1 MSDFSIIGNRTA
13 MIDAAAKTTGAGKYT
28 DDLSVPGMLVGK
40 ILHSPY
46 PHARIRRIDTSR
58 AEKCEGVVAVVV
70 GQDAPNPYG
79 ILPVG
84 HDEYALALDKVRYVG
99 DNVACVVAVSES
111 IAETALELIDVEY
124 EVLPAYFDPE
134 ESMKA
139 VTDLIHDSK
148 PGNLEKDYHHVFGDP
163 DQGFAGADQI
173 AEARFIANE
182 VTHAAMEPHSTLAS
196 FEIDPH
202 TGKPGRLTVW
212 SSTQVPYYLQHKLS
226 LVLEMPMAQ
235 IRVIK
240 PLVGGGFGG
249 KSEVIPLE
257 IIAAIAARKA
267 QAAVKI
273 TYTRE
278 EVFWAHRGRPRTI
291 IDLKTGVK
299 KDGRITAVKARVVQ
313 DGGAY
318 CSYGVVTILYS
329 GALLGALYDI
339 PNIQYDGYRVL
350 TNKPACGAM
359 RGHGTVNV
367 RFAFESQLDELA
379 LAIGMDPA
387 EIRQR
392 NLLQPPCI
400 TVNGLRVQ
408 SYGLPECIEK
418 TVDRS
423 GWKQRKGK
431 LPRGRGLGIACSHY
445 VSGAANS
452 IIRSDMPHS
461 TVNIKID
468 RDGGVVVYT
477 GASEIGQG
485 SDTMTA
491 QIAAEVLGCSL
502 PRVRVIAADTDLTP
516 IDIGSYSSRVTFMAG
531 NATLRAASEVK
542 RLIAAAAAKKMGC
555 AAEDLIF
562 RNDQV
567 LRKNAAASVGE
578 LADKSVR
585 TTQDEASV
593 SGRVEGQILRGSLQ
607 QKRKEEGPKEK
618 MSFEEAVVAAI
629 DFHGGLT
636 GTGSYAPPQEAR
648 GGKHKGAGVGPSP
661 AYSYSAQVAEVSVDE
676 ETGEVVVHKVWA
688 AHDCGRAL
696 NPVSVEGQIIGSV
709 WMGMGQALTEE
720 MVWKDGML
728 MNPGLLEYR
737 SPSSVESPEVEPI
750 IVESVDPEGP
760 FGAKECSEGSLAAT
774 IPAIANAIYDAVG
787 VRLRE
792 SPFTPERVLSALRA
806 KRNARALNLTKVLT
820 RLLRHASANTADR
833 CASKVRARNA
843 TRSIHRGEKCRP
855 PRAVPIEPYKVQT
868 APAQNCRR
876 RNRVSRGTFDA
887 CRAWQ
892 LARAGSNSHPNH
904 CRRHRF
910 NSIDAAETIRA
921 GARSRSAR
929 NRSAARHPAAAR
941 RRRRNRG
948 PHHAPRHR
956 ALRLSAPALCGPHR
970 SSGDRGIARTAEH
983 GHHRR

>member
-1 MSDFSIIGNRTA
+1 MDDGFSIIGKPTA
-13 MIDAAAKTTGAGKYT
+13 MVDAAHKTTGSGKYT
-28 DDLSVPGMLVGK
+28 DDLSLPGMLVGK

-46 PHARIRRIDTSR
+46 PHARMKSIDTTR
-58 AEKCEGVVAVVV
+58 AEKLEGVVAVVV
-70 GQDAPNPYG
+70 GGDAPNPYG

-84 HDEYALALDKVRYVG
+84 HDEHALALDKVRYVG
-99 DNVACVVAVSES
+99 DNVACVAAVDE
-111 IAETALELIDVEY
+111 ATADRALELIDVEY

-139 VTDLIHDSK
+139 KTDLIHDNK
-148 PGNLEKDYHHVFGDP
+148 PHNLEKDYHHVFGDP
-163 DQGFAGADQI
+163 DKGFAEADHV

-182 VTHAAMEPHSTLAS
+182 VTHAAMEPHSTVAS
-196 FEIDPH
+196 FELDPH
-202 TGKPGRLTVW
+202 TGTLGRLTVW

-226 LVLEMPMAQ
+226 LVLEMPMSQ

-267 QAAVKI
+267 KAPVKI

-291 IDLKTGVK
+291 IDLKTGVRN
-299 KDGRITAVKARVVQ
+299 DGRITSVKARVVQ

-339 PNIQYDGYRVL
+339 PHIQYDGYRVL

-367 RFAFESQLDELA
+367 RFAFETQLDELA
-379 LAIGMDPA
+379 ARIGMDSA

-392 NLLQPPCI
+392 NLLTPPCV

-418 TVDRS
+418 TVERS

-431 LPRGRGLGIACSHY
+431 LGKGRGLGIACSHY

-491 QIAAEVLGCSL
+491 QIAAEALGCSL
-502 PRVRVIAADTDLTP
+502 ARVRVIAADTDLTP
-516 IDIGSYSSRVTFMAG
+516 IAIGSYSSRVTFMAG
-531 NATLRAASEVK
+531 NATLRAAEEVK
-542 RLIAAAAAKKMGC
+542 KRIAAAAAEKMGC
-555 AAEDLIF
+555 EVEQLVF
-562 RNDQV
+562 RNDLVVKKGGAPPPAKKDQTEEAEV
-567 LRKNAAASVGE
+567 
-578 LADKSVR
+578 
-585 TTQDEASV
+585 TQAGASV

-607 QKRKEEGPKEK
+607 QKRKEEGPKEW
-618 MSFEEAVVAAI
+618 MTFEEAVVAAI
-629 DFHGGLT
+629 DFHGALT
-636 GTGSYAPPQEAR
+636 GTGSYAPPPEAR
-648 GGKHKGAGVGPSP
+648 GGKHKGGGVGPSP

-676 ETGEVVVHKVWA
+676 DTGEVTVHKVWA

-728 MNPGLLEYR
+728 MNPGMLEYR
-737 SPSSVESPEVEPI
+737 SPSSVESPEVEAI
-750 IVESVDPEGP
+750 IVESIDPEGP

-774 IPAIANAIYDAVG
+774 IPAIANAIYDALG
-787 VRLRE
+787 IRLRE
-792 SPFTPERVLSALRA
+792 APFTPERVLAALRA
-806 KRNARALNLTKVLT
+806 KK
-820 RLLRHASANTADR
+820 
-833 CASKVRARNA
+833 
-843 TRSIHRGEKCRP
+843 
-855 PRAVPIEPYKVQT
+855 
-868 APAQNCRR
+868 
-876 RNRVSRGTFDA
+876 
-887 CRAWQ
+887 
-892 LARAGSNSHPNH
+892 
-904 CRRHRF
+904 
-910 NSIDAAETIRA
+910 
-921 GARSRSAR
+921 
-929 NRSAARHPAAAR
+929 
-941 RRRRNRG
+941 
-948 PHHAPRHR
+948 
-956 ALRLSAPALCGPHR
+956 
-970 SSGDRGIARTAEH
+970 
-983 GHHRR
+983 

>member
-1 MSDFSIIGNRTA
+1 MSSEFAVIGKPTA
-13 MIDAAAKTTGAGKYT
+13 MVDAAEKTTGSGKYT

-46 PHARIRRIDTSR
+46 PHARIKAIDTSK
-58 AEKCEGVVAVVV
+58 AQKLDGVVAVAV
-70 GQDAPNPYG
+70 GKDAPKTYG

-84 HDEYALALDKVRYVG
+84 HDEYPLALDKVRYVG
-99 DNVACVVAVSES
+99 DNVACVVATSEA
-111 IAETALELIDVEY
+111 IAERALELIDVDY
-124 EVLPAYFDPE
+124 EVLPGYFDPE

-139 VTDLIHDSK
+139 ESDLIHDHK
-148 PGNLEKDYHHVFGDP
+148 PNNIEKDYHHVFGDP
-163 DQGFAGADQI
+163 EKGFTEADQI
-173 AEARFIANE
+173 AEARFISNE

-267 QAAVKI
+267 QAPVKI

-339 PNIQYDGYRVL
+339 PNIQFDGYRVL

-379 LAIGMDPA
+379 SAIGMDAA
-387 EIRQR
+387 EIRRR
-392 NLLQPPCI
+392 NLLKPPCI

-418 TVDRS
+418 TVERS
-423 GWKQRKGK
+423 GWKERKGK
-431 LPRGRGLGIACSHY
+431 LAKGRGLGIACSHY

-491 QIAAEVLGCSL
+491 QVAAETLGCSL
-502 PRVRVIAADTDLTP
+502 SRVRVVAADTDLTP

-531 NATLRAASEVK
+531 NATLRAAAEVK
-542 RLIAAAAAKKMGC
+542 KLIAAAAAKKMSCDPGDVVIRDDRVSRE
-555 AAEDLIF
+555 A
-562 RNDQV
+562 R
-567 LRKNAAASVGE
+567 VGT
-578 LADKSVR
+578 DTVVR
-585 TTQDEASV
+585 PAQEGSATSV

-607 QKRKEEGPKEK
+607 QKRKEEGPKDS
-618 MSFEEAVVAAI
+618 MTFEEAVVAAI
-629 DFHGGLT
+629 DFHGALT
-636 GTGSYAPPQEAR
+636 GTGSYAPPAEAR

-676 ETGEVVVHKVWA
+676 ETGEVTVHKVWA

-787 VRLRE
+787 VRLHE
-792 SPFTPERVLSALRA
+792 SPFTPERVLAALRA
-806 KRNARALNLTKVLT
+806 KQKAKTLNLTEGI
-820 RLLRHASANTADR
+820 D
-833 CASKVRARNA
+833 
-843 TRSIHRGEKCRP
+843 P
-855 PRAVPIEPYKVQT
+855 T
-868 APAQNCRR
+868 APTRFR
-876 RNRVSRGTFDA
+876 EHG
-887 CRAWQ
+887 
-892 LARAGSNSHPNH
+892 GSLWFKGKGP
-904 CRRHRF
+904 
-910 NSIDAAETIRA
+910 E
-921 GARSRSAR
+921 
-929 NRSAARHPAAAR
+929 RHPLDPSRQAE
-941 RRRRNRG
+941 
-948 PHHAPRHR
+948 APVGG
-956 ALRLSAPALCGPHR
+956 A
-970 SSGDRGIARTAEH
+970 D
-983 GHHRR
+983 

>member
-1 MSDFSIIGNRTA
+1 MTNDFSIIGKPIA
-13 MIDAAAKTTGAGKYT
+13 MVDAAGKTTGSGKYA
-28 DDLSVPGMLVGK
+28 DDLSLPGMLIGK

-46 PHARIRRIDTSR
+46 PHARIKRIDTSR
-58 AEKCEGVVAVVV
+58 AEKLDGVVTVVV
-70 GQDAPNPYG
+70 GTDAPNPYG

-99 DNVACVVAVSES
+99 DNVACVAAVDEAT
-111 IAETALELIDVEY
+111 AEKALELIDVEY
-124 EVLPAYFDPE
+124 ELLPAYFDPE
-134 ESMKA
+134 DAMKA
-139 VTDLIHDSK
+139 ETNLIHENK
-148 PGNLEKDYHHVFGDP
+148 PHNIEKDYHHVFGEP
-163 DQGFAGADQI
+163 EKGFAEADSI

-182 VTHAAMEPHSTLAS
+182 VTHAAMEPHCTVAA

-202 TGKPGRLTVW
+202 TGNRGRLTVQ

-226 LVLEMPMAQ
+226 LVLEMPMSQ

-267 QAAVKI
+267 LAPVKI

-299 KDGRITAVKARVVQ
+299 NDGRITAVKARVVQ

-350 TNKPACGAM
+350 TNKPVCGAM

-379 LAIGMDPA
+379 ATIGMDPA

-400 TVNGLRVQ
+400 TVNSLRVQ

-418 TVDRS
+418 VVDRS
-423 GWKQRKGK
+423 GWRQRKGK
-431 LPRGRGLGIACSHY
+431 LPKSRGLGVACSHY

-477 GASEIGQG
+477 GASDIGQG
-485 SDTMTA
+485 SDTMVA
-491 QIAAEVLGCSL
+491 QVAAEALGCSL
-502 PRVRVIAADTDLTP
+502 SRVKVVAADTDLTP
-516 IDIGSYSSRVTFMAG
+516 IDIGSYSSRVTFMNG
-531 NATLRAASEVK
+531 NATLRAAQEVK
-542 RLIAAAAAKKMGC
+542 KQIASAAARKMNCSPEELTFCDDAVG
-555 AAEDLIF
+555 
-562 RNDQV
+562 
-567 LRKNAAASVGE
+567 RKNGHVGTAALGRPAEQSSAAASV
-578 LADKSVR
+578 
-585 TTQDEASV
+585 
-593 SGRVEGQILRGSLQ
+593 SGHVEGQILRGSLQ
-607 QKRKEEGPKEK
+607 QKRKDEGPKDR
-618 MSFEEAVVAAI
+618 MTFEEAVVAAI
-629 DFHGGLT
+629 DFHGALSGS
-636 GTGSYAPPQEAR
+636 GSYAPPQEAR

-676 ETGEVVVHKVWA
+676 ETGEVTVHKVWA

-737 SPSSVESPEVEPI
+737 SPSSIESPEVEAI
-750 IVESVDPEGP
+750 IVESIDPEGP

-787 VRLRE
+787 IRLHE
-792 SPFTPERVLSALRA
+792 SPFTPERVLAALRA
-806 KRNARALNLTKVLT
+806 KRNAKPINLTEGV
-820 RLLRHASANTADR
+820 D
-833 CASKVRARNA
+833 
-843 TRSIHRGEKCRP
+843 P
-855 PRAVPIEPYKVQT
+855 T
-868 APAQNCRR
+868 APARFR
-876 RNRVSRGTFDA
+876 EHGGSLWFRGK
-887 CRAWQ
+887 
-892 LARAGSNSHPNH
+892 GP
-904 CRRHRF
+904 
-910 NSIDAAETIRA
+910 E
-921 GARSRSAR
+921 
-929 NRSAARHPAAAR
+929 RHPLDPSR
-941 RRRRNRG
+941 RE
-948 PHHAPRHR
+948 AP
-956 ALRLSAPALCGPHR
+956 SPVG
-970 SSGDRGIARTAEH
+970 GDD
-983 GHHRR
+983 

>member
-1 MSDFSIIGNRTA
+1 VNNNFSIIGKPTA
-13 MIDAAAKTTGAGKYT
+13 MIDAAEKTTGAGKYT
-28 DDLSVPGMLVGK
+28 DDLSLPGMLIGK

-46 PHARIRRIDTSR
+46 PHARIKSIETRP
-58 AEKCEGVVAVVV
+58 AEQLDGVVAVVI
-70 GQDAPNPYG
+70 GKDAPTPFG

-84 HDEYALALDKVRYVG
+84 HDEHALALDKVRYVG
-99 DNVACVVAVSES
+99 DNVACVVATSES
-111 IAETALELIDVEY
+111 IAEKALELIHVDY

-139 VTDLIHDSK
+139 QSDFIHANK
-148 PGNLEKDYHHVFGDP
+148 PQNIEKDYHHVFGDP
-163 DQGFAGADQI
+163 ERGFAEADEI

-196 FEIDPH
+196 FEIDPR
-202 TGKPGRLTVW
+202 TGKSGRLTVW

-226 LVLEMPMAQ
+226 LVLEMPMQQ

-267 QAAVKI
+267 KAPVKI

-299 KDGRITAVKARVVQ
+299 RDGRVTAVKARVIQ

-379 LAIGMDPA
+379 TKISMDPA
-387 EIRQR
+387 EVRR
-392 NLLQPPCI
+392 HNLLKPPCI
-400 TVNGLRVQ
+400 TVNSLRVQ
-408 SYGLPECIEK
+408 SYGLPECIEEVVK
-418 TVDRS
+418 RS
-423 GWKQRKGK
+423 GWNDRKGK
-431 LPRGRGLGIACSHY
+431 LPKGRGLGIACSHY

-468 RDGGVVVYT
+468 RDGGAVVYT

-491 QIAAEVLGCSL
+491 QIAAEALGCSL
-502 PRVRVIAADTDLTP
+502 ERVHVIAADTDLTP

-531 NATLRAASEVK
+531 NATLRAANEVK
-542 RLIAAAAAKKMGC
+542 KLIAAAAAKKMGC
-555 AAEDLIF
+555 APEELIF
-562 RNDQV
+562 HDDAVR
-567 LRKNAAASVGE
+567 RSGAHVG
-578 LADKSVR
+578 ADAFVR
-585 TTQDEASV
+585 PAEQSSAPTV

-607 QKRKEEGPKEK
+607 QKRKDEGPKDK
-618 MSFEEAVVAAI
+618 MTFEEAVVAAI
-629 DFHGGLT
+629 DFHGALT
-636 GTGSYAPPQEAR
+636 GTGSYAPPAEAR

-676 ETGEVVVHKVWA
+676 ETGEVTVNKVWA

-737 SPSSVESPEVEPI
+737 SPSSIESPTVEPI
-750 IVESVDPEGP
+750 IVESIDPEGP

-787 VRLRE
+787 VRLHE
-792 SPFTPERVLSALRA
+792 SPFTPERVLAALRA
-806 KRNARALNLTKVLT
+806 RNKNKALNLTEGI
-820 RLLRHASANTADR
+820 D
-833 CASKVRARNA
+833 
-843 TRSIHRGEKCRP
+843 P
-855 PRAVPIEPYKVQT
+855 T
-868 APAQNCRR
+868 APA
-876 RNRVSRGTFDA
+876 
-887 CRAWQ
+887 
-892 LARAGSNSHPNH
+892 
-904 CRRHRF
+904 RF
-910 NSIDAAETIRA
+910 REHG
-921 GARSRSAR
+921 GALWHKGKGPE
-929 NRSAARHPAAAR
+929 RHPLDPSR
-941 RRRRNRG
+941 
-948 PHHAPRHR
+948 
-956 ALRLSAPALCGPHR
+956 
-970 SSGDRGIARTAEH
+970 IATQPGGAD
-983 GHHRR
+983 

>member
-1 MSDFSIIGNRTA
+1 VDEAS
-13 MIDAAAKTTGAGKYT
+13 
-28 DDLSVPGMLVGK
+28 
-40 ILHSPY
+40 
-46 PHARIRRIDTSR
+46 
-58 AEKCEGVVAVVV
+58 AEK
-70 GQDAPNPYG
+70 
-79 ILPVG
+79 
-84 HDEYALALDKVRYVG
+84 
-99 DNVACVVAVSES
+99 
-111 IAETALELIDVEY
+111 ALELINVDY

-139 VTDLIHDSK
+139 ERDLIHDHK
-148 PGNLEKDYHHVFGDP
+148 AHNIEKDYHHIFGDP
-163 DQGFAGADQI
+163 DKALGEADYV
-173 AEARFIANE
+173 AEGRFIANE
-182 VTHAAMEPHSTLAS
+182 VTHAAMEPHCTLAS
-196 FEIDPH
+196 FELDPH
-202 TGKPGRLTVW
+202 TGQLGRLTVW

-226 LVLEMPMAQ
+226 LVLDMPMSQ

-257 IIAAIAARKA
+257 IIAAVAARKA
-267 QAAVKI
+267 KAPVKI

-291 IDLKTGVK
+291 VDLKTAVK
-299 KDGRITAVKARVVQ
+299 KDGRITGVKAQVVQ

-339 PNIQYDGYRVL
+339 ANIQFDGYRVL

-367 RFAFESQLDELA
+367 RFAFESQLDEIA
-379 LAIGMDPA
+379 AAIGMDPA
-387 EIRQR
+387 EIRRR

-408 SYGLPECIEK
+408 SYGLPECIDQ
-418 TVDRS
+418 VVARS
-423 GWKQRKGK
+423 QWNDRKGK
-431 LPRGRGLGIACSHY
+431 LGRGRGLGIACSHY

-477 GASEIGQG
+477 GASDIGQG
-485 SDTMTA
+485 SDTMVA
-491 QIAAEVLGCSL
+491 QVAAEALGCSL
-502 PRVRVIAADTDLTP
+502 KRVKVVAADTDVTP
-516 IDIGSYSSRVTFMAG
+516 IDIGSYSSRVTFMNG
-531 NATLRAASEVK
+531 NATLRAAEEVK
-542 RLIAAAAAKKMGC
+542 KQIASAAAKKMDC
-555 AAEDLIF
+555 APEELVF

-567 LRKNAAASVGE
+567 LRKAVAGEGARATHAS
-578 LADKSVR
+578 
-585 TTQDEASV
+585 QASV

-607 QKRKEEGPKEK
+607 QKRKDEGPKDV
-618 MSFEEAVVAAI
+618 MTFEEAVVAAI
-629 DFHGGLT
+629 DFHGALT
-636 GTGSYAPPQEAR
+636 GTGSYAPPAEAR

-676 ETGEVVVHKVWA
+676 DTGEVTVHKVWA

-737 SPSSVESPEVEPI
+737 SPSSVESPEIEPV

-774 IPAIANAIYDAVG
+774 IPAISNAIYDAVG
-787 VRLRE
+787 IRLHE
-792 SPFTPERVLSALRA
+792 APFTPERVLAALRA
-806 KRNARALNLTKVLT
+806 KKNAKPVSMTEGV
-820 RLLRHASANTADR
+820 D
-833 CASKVRARNA
+833 
-843 TRSIHRGEKCRP
+843 P
-855 PRAVPIEPYKVQT
+855 T
-868 APAQNCRR
+868 APTRFREHGGALWF
-876 RNRVSRGTFDA
+876 RGK
-887 CRAWQ
+887 
-892 LARAGSNSHPNH
+892 GP
-904 CRRHRF
+904 
-910 NSIDAAETIRA
+910 E
-921 GARSRSAR
+921 
-929 NRSAARHPAAAR
+929 RHPLDPAR
-941 RRRRNRG
+941 RG
-948 PHHAPRHR
+948 PVEV
-956 ALRLSAPALCGPHR
+956 G
-970 SSGDRGIARTAEH
+970 GDD
-983 GHHRR
+983 

>member
-1 MSDFSIIGNRTA
+1 MSNFSIIGKPTA
-13 MIDAAAKTTGAGKYT
+13 MVDAAEKTTGRGKYT

-46 PHARIRRIDTSR
+46 PHARLKGIDSSR
-58 AEKCEGVVAVVV
+58 AEALDGVVAVVV
-70 GQDAPNPYG
+70 GKDAPNPYG

-99 DNVACVVAVSES
+99 DNVACVVALSES
-111 IAETALELIDVEY
+111 IAEKALELVDVEY

-139 VTDLIHDSK
+139 RTDLIHDNK
-148 PGNLEKDYHHVFGDP
+148 PGNLEKDYHHVFGEP
-163 DQGFAGADQI
+163 DQGFAEADHI

-196 FEIDPH
+196 FELDPH
-202 TGKPGRLTVW
+202 TGRMGRLTVW

-226 LVLEMPMAQ
+226 LVLEMPMSQ

-257 IIAAIAARKA
+257 IIAAVAARKA
-267 QAAVKI
+267 QAPVKI

-299 KDGRITAVKARVVQ
+299 NDGRITAVKARVVQ

-339 PNIQYDGYRVL
+339 PHIQYDGYRVL

-379 LAIGMDPA
+379 AKIGMDSA

-392 NLLQPPCI
+392 NLLKPPCI

-418 TVDRS
+418 TVERS
-423 GWKQRKGK
+423 GWKQRKGT
-431 LPRGRGLGIACSHY
+431 LPKGRGLGIACSHY

-491 QIAAEVLGCSL
+491 QVAAEVLGCSL
-502 PRVRVIAADTDLTP
+502 PRVRIIAADTDLTP

-531 NATLRAASEVK
+531 NATLRAAEDVK
-542 RLIAAAAAKKMGC
+542 KRIAAAAAKKMNC
-555 AAEDLIF
+555 EAEQLVFRDDLVF
-562 RNDQV
+562 KKGSVPPVTKKDQ
-567 LRKNAAASVGE
+567 GE
-578 LADKSVR
+578 ELEV
-585 TTQDEASV
+585 TQGGASV

-607 QKRKEEGPKEK
+607 QKRKEEGPKEW
-618 MSFEEAVVAAI
+618 MTFEEAVVAAI
-629 DFHGGLT
+629 DFHGALT

-648 GGKHKGAGVGPSP
+648 GGRHKGGGVGPSP

-676 ETGEVVVHKVWA
+676 ETGEVTVHKVWA

-728 MNPGLLEYR
+728 MNAGMLEYR
-737 SPSSVESPEVEPI
+737 SPSAVESPEIEPI
-750 IVESVDPEGP
+750 IVESIDPEGP

-774 IPAIANAIYDAVG
+774 IPAISNAIYDAVG
-787 VRLRE
+787 VRLHE
-792 SPFTPERVLSALRA
+792 SPFTPERVLAALRA
-806 KRNARALNLTKVLT
+806 KRRDKALNLTEGV
-820 RLLRHASANTADR
+820 D
-833 CASKVRARNA
+833 
-843 TRSIHRGEKCRP
+843 P
-855 PRAVPIEPYKVQT
+855 T
-868 APAQNCRR
+868 APARFREHGGALCYKGKGPERHALDPARR
-876 RNRVSRGTFDA
+876 DT
-887 CRAWQ
+887 
-892 LARAGSNSHPNH
+892 
-904 CRRHRF
+904 
-910 NSIDAAETIRA
+910 
-921 GARSRSAR
+921 
-929 NRSAARHPAAAR
+929 PAAA
-941 RRRRNRG
+941 G
-948 PHHAPRHR
+948 GA
-956 ALRLSAPALCGPHR
+956 
-970 SSGDRGIARTAEH
+970 D
-983 GHHRR
+983 

>member
-1 MSDFSIIGNRTA
+1 
-13 MIDAAAKTTGAGKYT
+13 
-28 DDLSVPGMLVGK
+28 
-40 ILHSPY
+40 
-46 PHARIRRIDTSR
+46 
-58 AEKCEGVVAVVV
+58 
-70 GQDAPNPYG
+70 
-79 ILPVG
+79 
-84 HDEYALALDKVRYVG
+84 
-99 DNVACVVAVSES
+99 
-111 IAETALELIDVEY
+111 
-124 EVLPAYFDPE
+124 
-134 ESMKA
+134 
-139 VTDLIHDSK
+139 
-148 PGNLEKDYHHVFGDP
+148 
-163 DQGFAGADQI
+163 
-173 AEARFIANE
+173 
-182 VTHAAMEPHSTLAS
+182 MEPHSTLAS
-196 FEIDPH
+196 FEIDSQ
-202 TGKPGRLTVW
+202 TGQPGRLIVW

-267 QAAVKI
+267 RAPVKI

-278 EVFWAHRGRPRTI
+278 EVFWAHRGRPRTL

-299 KDGRITAVKARVVQ
+299 RDGSITAVKARVVQ

-379 LAIGMDPA
+379 VTINLDPA
-387 EIRQR
+387 EIRRR
-392 NLLQPPCI
+392 NLLEPPCV

-418 TVDRS
+418 TVERS
-423 GWKQRKGK
+423 GWKDRKGSLAK
-431 LPRGRGLGIACSHY
+431 GRGLGLACSHY

-491 QIAAEVLGCSL
+491 QIAAEILGCSL
-502 PRVRVIAADTDLTP
+502 GRIRIVAADTDLTP

-531 NATLRAASEVK
+531 NATLRAAAEVK
-542 RLIAAAAAKKMGC
+542 KQIASAAARKMGC
-555 AAEDLIF
+555 SVEELVFRDDVVVRKKLAGESPATTHVIPALAAL
-562 RNDQV
+562 Q
-567 LRKNAAASVGE
+567 S
-578 LADKSVR
+578 
-585 TTQDEASV
+585 EASV

-607 QKRKEEGPKEK
+607 QKRKDEGPKDS

-629 DFHGGLT
+629 DFHGTLT
-636 GTGSYAPPQEAR
+636 GTGSYAPPPEAR
-648 GGKHKGAGVGPSP
+648 GGKHKGGGVGPSP

-676 ETGEVVVHKVWA
+676 ETGEVTVHKVWA

-696 NPVSVEGQIIGSV
+696 NPVSVAGQIIGSV

-720 MVWKDGML
+720 MIWKDGML
-728 MNPGLLEYR
+728 MNPGMLEYR

-750 IVESVDPEGP
+750 IVESIDPEGP

-787 VRLRE
+787 VRMHE
-792 SPFTPERVLSALRA
+792 SPFTPERVLAALRA
-806 KRNARALNLTKVLT
+806 KKNAKPINLTEGIDPT
-820 RLLRHASANTADR
+820 N
-833 CASKVRARNA
+833 
-843 TRSIHRGEKCRP
+843 
-855 PRAVPIEPYKVQT
+855 
-868 APAQNCRR
+868 PAGFREH
-876 RNRVSRGTFDA
+876 G
-887 CRAWQ
+887 
-892 LARAGSNSHPNH
+892 GSLWFKGKGP
-904 CRRHRF
+904 
-910 NSIDAAETIRA
+910 E
-921 GARSRSAR
+921 
-929 NRSAARHPAAAR
+929 RHPLDPSR
-941 RRRRNRG
+941 RLATFEAG
-948 PHHAPRHR
+948 
-956 ALRLSAPALCGPHR
+956 
-970 SSGDRGIARTAEH
+970 GDD
-983 GHHRR
+983 

>member
-1 MSDFSIIGNRTA
+1 MSSEFAVIGKPTA
-13 MIDAAAKTTGAGKYT
+13 MVDAAEKTTGSGKYT
-28 DDLSVPGMLVGK
+28 DDLSLPGMLVGK

-46 PHARIRRIDTSR
+46 PHARIKAIDKSK
-58 AEKCEGVVAVVV
+58 AEKLEGVVAVAV
-70 GQDAPNPYG
+70 GKDAPKTYG

-84 HDEYALALDKVRYVG
+84 HDEYPLALDKVRYVG
-99 DNVACVVAVSES
+99 DNVACVVATSEA
-111 IAETALELIDVEY
+111 IAERALELIDVDY
-124 EVLPAYFDPE
+124 EVLPGYFDPE

-139 VTDLIHDSK
+139 ESDLIHDHK
-148 PGNLEKDYHHVFGDP
+148 PNNIEKDYHHVFGDP
-163 DQGFAGADQI
+163 EKGFTEADQI
-173 AEARFIANE
+173 AEARFISNE

-267 QAAVKI
+267 QAPVKI

-339 PNIQYDGYRVL
+339 PNIQFDGYRVL

-379 LAIGMDPA
+379 SAIGMDAA
-387 EIRQR
+387 EIRRR
-392 NLLQPPCI
+392 NLLQSPCI

-418 TVDRS
+418 TVERS
-423 GWKQRKGK
+423 GWKERKGK
-431 LPRGRGLGIACSHY
+431 LAKGRGLGIACSHY

-491 QIAAEVLGCSL
+491 QVAAETLGCSL
-502 PRVRVIAADTDLTP
+502 SRVRVVAADTDLTP

-531 NATLRAASEVK
+531 NATLRAAAEVK
-542 RLIAAAAAKKMGC
+542 KLIAAAAAKKMSCDPGDVVIRDDRVSRE
-555 AAEDLIF
+555 A
-562 RNDQV
+562 R
-567 LRKNAAASVGE
+567 VGT
-578 LADKSVR
+578 DTVVR
-585 TTQDEASV
+585 PAQEGSATSV

-607 QKRKEEGPKEK
+607 QKRKEEGPKDS
-618 MSFEEAVVAAI
+618 MTFEEAVVAAI
-629 DFHGGLT
+629 DFHGALT
-636 GTGSYAPPQEAR
+636 GTGSYAPPAEAR

-676 ETGEVVVHKVWA
+676 ETGEVTVHKVWA

-787 VRLRE
+787 VRLHE
-792 SPFTPERVLSALRA
+792 SPFTPERVLAALRA
-806 KRNARALNLTKVLT
+806 KQKAKTLNLTEGI
-820 RLLRHASANTADR
+820 D
-833 CASKVRARNA
+833 
-843 TRSIHRGEKCRP
+843 P
-855 PRAVPIEPYKVQT
+855 T
-868 APAQNCRR
+868 APTRFR
-876 RNRVSRGTFDA
+876 EHG
-887 CRAWQ
+887 
-892 LARAGSNSHPNH
+892 GSLWFKGKGP
-904 CRRHRF
+904 
-910 NSIDAAETIRA
+910 E
-921 GARSRSAR
+921 
-929 NRSAARHPAAAR
+929 RHPLDPSRQAE
-941 RRRRNRG
+941 
-948 PHHAPRHR
+948 APVGG
-956 ALRLSAPALCGPHR
+956 A
-970 SSGDRGIARTAEH
+970 D
-983 GHHRR
+983 